1 MVPPETMMELA
12 QTDRIIIGI
21 HLFKKKKLHL
31 FYYPKQCFPRHFLNA
46 KIDK

>member
-21 HLFKKKKLHL
+21 HLFKKKKN
-31 FYYPKQCFPRHFLNA
+31 FIYFIIPNSAFQDIF
-46 KIDK
+46 

>member
-21 HLFKKKKLHL
+21 HLFKKKN
-31 FYYPKQCFPRHFLNA
+31 FIYFIIPNSAFQDIF
-46 KIDK
+46 

>member
-21 HLFKKKKLHL
+21 HLFKKKTSSILLSQTVLSKT
-31 FYYPKQCFPRHFLNA
+31 FFKCQN
-46 KIDK
+46 